1 MESGS
6 VLWGAGA
13 AISWGFADFI
23 ARFTGRSVGVA
34 ATFHAVSVIGLGALL
49 LFMWLRGETMLWH
62 NPDAA
67 GLLGLGLLV
76 LSGVSAAIATI
87 FLYEALT
94 KGPVS
99 LSSPV
104 VSSYPALAM
113 PISIAFGANPNWWHW
128 LAMILTLGGIWLVAL
143 VVSSESKWREHYD
156 GSVIRRSILLSIGG
170 ALGFA
175 ITLIAADR
183 AIEIYGPWQT
193 MVVTRIVGAIIFI
206 SWFMLRRELPRL
218 YPRLWPILIA
228 LSLLDTMG
236 YLGVYIGLGHA
247 NGEFAIIASSAYSVV
262 AVILA
267 RIFLREPVNMVQ
279 WGGVALVVG
288 GIALLSL

>member
-1 MESGS
+1 MEGGS

-34 ATFHAVSVIGLGALL
+34 AAFLAVSVVGLGALL
-49 LFMWLRGETMLWH
+49 LFMWLRGDTMLWH
-62 NPDAA
+62 NPDAT
-67 GLLGLGLLV
+67 GTLGLGLLV
-76 LSGVSAAIATI
+76 LCGVSAAFATI

-104 VSSYPALAM
+104 VSSYPAIAM
-113 PISIAFGANPNWWHW
+113 PISIAFGASPHWWHW
-128 LAMILTLGGIWLVAL
+128 LAMVITLGGIWLVAL
-143 VVSSESKWREHYD
+143 VVSSGSDWRQQYD
-156 GSVIRRSILLSIGG
+156 RTVIRRAILLSIGG

-175 ITLIAADR
+175 VTLLAADK

-193 MVVTRIVGAIIFI
+193 MVATRIVGAIMFI
-206 SWFMLRRELPRL
+206 CWFMLRREAPRF

-228 LSLLDTMG
+228 LSILDTMG
-236 YLGVYIGLGHA
+236 YLGVYLGLGYV

-267 RIFLREPVNMVQ
+267 RIFLREPVNLAQ

>member
-1 MESGS
+1 MEGGS
-6 VLWGAGA
+6 VFWGASA
-13 AISWGFADFI
+13 AISWGFADFV

-34 ATFHAVSVIGLGALL
+34 ATFFAVSFIGLGALL

-62 NPDAA
+62 NPDAT
-67 GLLGLGLLV
+67 GFLGLGLLV
-76 LSGVSAAIATI
+76 LSGVSAAVATI

-113 PISIAFGANPNWWHW
+113 PITIAFGASPNWWHW

-143 VVSSESKWREHYD
+143 VVSSGNHWREKYD
-156 GSVIRRSILLSIGG
+156 GAVIRRTILLSIGG
-170 ALGFA
+170 ATGFA

-183 AIEIYGPWQT
+183 AIEIYGPWQS
-193 MVVTRIVGAIIFI
+193 MVATRIIGAIMFIF
-206 SWFMLRRELPRL
+206 WFMLRCEAPQY
-218 YPRLWPILIA
+218 YPRIWPILIA
-228 LSLLDTMG
+228 LSVLDTMG
-236 YLGVYIGLGHA
+236 YLGVYIGLGYA

-267 RIFLREPVNMVQ
+267 RIFLREPVNILQ
-279 WGGVALVVG
+279 WAGVILVVG
-288 GIALLSL
+288 GIVLLSR